1 VGLRNPPVFYSS
13 VVQIDGKSLLMSGTN
28 SGDAG
33 TSYYVLSSTNLTQ
46 PLTNWTRIYTGT
58 FAGTLFSV
66 TNTIT
71 NGPMMFYIIQLP

>member
-1 VGLRNPPVFYSS
+1 VT
-13 VVQIDGKSLLMSGTN
+13 K
-28 SGDAG
+28 
-33 TSYYVLSSTNLTQ
+33 
-46 PLTNWTRIYTGT
+46 PLTNWTRIYTST